1 MADDDDGFGDADLL
15 DQLPDDTLSALE
27 TSAYL
32 ATQRRV
38 QSDAPP
44 SANTHPNPALPPA
57 YPPSPD
63 YGFDAFDDEQIQ
75 LDGQLVA
82 PGPPVNTATGPARTL
97 QAAAPPPRFGS
108 KPPAPVRTH
117 TTRRTAQDLG
127 RDGIQ
132 PYHAHRLTRHARN
145 STYNAGSYAASAAD
159 QPEAAEDA
167 KQEDLLGR
175 IQESKSGEAA
185 IIRDNFEKREKEHA
199 AQLSHLQKTLAAD
212 ITRLKTELEE
222 WRRKWNKT
230 DNEKKFLEQDL
241 KVETSKAKQGR
252 RVQKDGAANGNA
264 AKGQNA
270 VATPRKNRIAHGDGF
285 DDGDIMM
292 VSPSKSRDKSR
303 TGTPKQGT
311 KRKRTADEAS
321 PSKQPL
327 PLSEHQ
333 PADEGMVVLAD
344 VEPADDVFADA
355 GKDDQKFKV
364 SAMLK
369 LSYRP
374 LHLIIDTLQF
384 VLAFEP
390 LQKTASLAEEIGWF
404 AQDTASLVAKTSLDD
419 PERKQHID
427 LHECLTLLLTVSRS
441 CMHDTEA
448 TISFWHIVP
457 SEFIFAL
464 LTSSLLSTQSLALQL
479 LSTSITP
486 STYGPITN
494 PPSEED
500 AEHDLNN
507 ATLFDYLTT
516 LLHET
521 PSIPTTRPA
530 LWQFRVTLLQ
540 TLSAFLS
547 SAPAAE
553 ALASHKLFL
562 GRLFTLLN
570 AAVCNLYTIAPGT
583 PLATALARAVGLAT
597 RIAYSLITSPATRAL
612 VDRRARLA
620 AVHGASHAHL
630 VALTRIA
637 FTENEDDGTDAEDGG
652 RDVSG
657 GYGGAKSAP
666 VLGSGGRVLEA
677 GIEDEVANM
686 AHVLLDEFLS
696 PEEGEELVKVFS
708 TARTER

>member
-212 ITRLKTELEE
+212 IIRLKTELEE

-264 AKGQNA
+264 TKGQNA

-364 SAMLK
+364 SAVLK

-390 LQKTASLAEEIGWF
+390 LQKTASLAEGIG
-404 AQDTASLVAKTSLDD
+404 
-419 PERKQHID
+419 
-427 LHECLTLLLTVSRS
+427 C
-441 CMHDTEA
+441 
-448 TISFWHIVP
+448 
-457 SEFIFAL
+457 
-464 LTSSLLSTQSLALQL
+464 
-479 LSTSITP
+479 ITP

>member
-44 SANTHPNPALPPA
+44 SANTHPNPALPPE

-97 QAAAPPPRFGS
+97 QAATPPPRFGS
-108 KPPAPVRTH
+108 KPPAPVRNH

-175 IQESKSGEAA
+175 IQELERLYKEAEARAQSKSGEAA

-252 RVQKDGAANGNA
+252 RVQKDAAANGNA

-327 PLSEHQ
+327 PLSEPQ
-333 PADEGMVVLAD
+333 PAEEGMVVLAD

-355 GKDDQKFKV
+355 EKDDQKFK
-364 SAMLK
+364 
-369 LSYRP
+369 
-374 LHLIIDTLQF
+374 
-384 VLAFEP
+384 
-390 LQKTASLAEEIGWF
+390 KTASLAEEIGWL

-494 PPSEED
+494 SPFEED

-507 ATLFDYLTT
+507 STLFDYLTD

-540 TLSAFLS
+540 TLSVFLS

-652 RDVSG
+652 RDASG
-657 GYGGAKSAP
+657 GYGGTKSAP